1 MWKWVQDR
9 NLSRRLRKTLLQ
21 RLQAQS
27 KQFYIMKIL
36 LLKYAWLLPALLLMS
51 CEPQNLEIPAT
62 ELVII
67 EPGNMETYLFSN
79 LEDPAAGWVE
89 KANGENYSFTEN
101 NGLITLISDKP
112 MQQVIY
118 RENTMDKEGQL
129 LPVKGNEVESP
140 ITENGLFE
148 IEY

>member
-1 MWKWVQDR
+1 M
-9 NLSRRLRKTLLQ
+9 KT
-21 RLQAQS
+21 
-27 KQFYIMKIL
+27 L
-36 LLKYAWLLPALLLMS
+36 LLKYTWLLPVFLLLS

-79 LEDPAAGWVE
+79 LEDPADGWVE
-89 KANGENYSFTEN
+89 KANGENYSFTGDS
-101 NGLITLISDKP
+101 GLITLISDKP
-112 MQQVIY
+112 MQRVIY
-118 RENTMDKEGQL
+118 RLNAMDNQGEALQ
-129 LPVKGNEVESP
+129 VKGNEVQSP

>member
-1 MWKWVQDR
+1 M
-9 NLSRRLRKTLLQ
+9 KT
-21 RLQAQS
+21 
-27 KQFYIMKIL
+27 L
-36 LLKYAWLLPALLLMS
+36 LLKYTWLLPALLLMS

-118 RENTMDKEGQL
+118 RQNTMDKEGQL
-129 LPVKGNEVESP
+129 LPVKGNEVQSP

-148 IEY
+148 IKY